1 MAFLFRDES
10 FKYVRILEYELT
22 TVSSKNLCICQSFM
36 LEYSLVVFQLF
47 L

>member
-22 TVSSKNLCICQSFM
+22 TVSSKNLYICQLFM
-36 LEYSLVVFQLF
+36 LGDSAVASQLF